1 MKIAIIDNK
10 MGNIKSITNVLN
22 VLNVQYYVAT
32 TPEELKGAT
41 GVILPGVGNFSAAA
55 QRIKDNGFDIAIH
68 EHISKNKPLL
78 GICLG
83 MQLLFEYGEEGG
95 ASRGLSLLPGSV
107 VDLKHK
113 IKNLPL
119 PHVGWNDLMVK
130 TSPLLADITTESCVY
145 FVHCF
150 EVLTDDKYVIAT
162 THYGKNIVA
171 AVQKNNIYGV
181 QFHPEK
187 SQKDGLGILK
197 RFITLC

>member
-22 VLNVQYYVAT
+22 VLNAEYYVAT
-32 TPEELKGAT
+32 TAEELIGAT

-55 QRIKDNGFDIAIH
+55 QRIKDTGFDIAIN
-68 EHISKNKPLL
+68 EHIGNNKPLL

-95 ASRGLSLLPGSV
+95 VSKGLSLLPGKV
-107 VDLKHK
+107 VDLKNK
-113 IKNLPL
+113 IKDLPL
-119 PHVGWNDLMVK
+119 PHIGWNDLTIK
-130 TSPLLADITTESCVY
+130 TSPLLADIATGYCVY
-145 FVHCF
+145 FVHGF
-150 EVLTDDKYVIAT
+150 EVLTDDRYVTAT
-162 THYGKNIVA
+162 THYGKDIVA

-187 SQKDGLGILK
+187 SQKEGLGIIK
-197 RFITLC
+197 RFIKLC